1 MARSAVGGA
10 WRAASAP
17 GLLAAQYTQGVEL
30 SINQR
35 SRLASSL
42 RHAKVNQA
50 HLVGVAEARLGRQ
63 PREQLVVQSRRL
75 GPARRHGTQ
84 PRRGD
89 LLCRHGIPLT
99 LGVD

>member
-75 GPARRHGTQ
+75 GPARRHRTQ
-84 PRRGD
+84 PRR
-89 LLCRHGIPLT
+89 
-99 LGVD
+99 